1 MTRGRKITQKK
12 TEGETAQTSDQEE
25 KESNSSGEKG
35 LKEIYGQT
43 EMRVTVCGE
52 RPEGIVKKLPQC
64 HSKCEKGIL

>member
-1 MTRGRKITQKK
+1 M
-12 TEGETAQTSDQEE
+12 
-25 KESNSSGEKG
+25 
-35 LKEIYGQT
+35 KEIYGQT